1 MSEKSIANKIS
12 VAVGL
17 LLALISVI
25 AYTYFP
31 ISSKLNELLNNFEKY
46 QEKQQAL
53 EVRVGILETRYDNI
67 DKRLE
72 KISNDLEYIKKQI
85 K

>member
-1 MSEKSIANKIS
+1 
-12 VAVGL
+12 
-17 LLALISVI
+17 LALISVI

-72 KISNDLEYIKKQI
+72 KISNDLEYIKK
-85 K
+85 

>member
-46 QEKQQAL
+46 QDKQQAL

>member
-1 MSEKSIANKIS
+1 
-12 VAVGL
+12 
-17 LLALISVI
+17 LALISVI

-53 EVRVGILETRYDNI
+53 DVRVGILETRYDNI

>member
-1 MSEKSIANKIS
+1 
-12 VAVGL
+12 
-17 LLALISVI
+17 LALISVI